1 MSNRAAPLCSA
12 RLRASAVAAL
22 VLALGALAPAAEPP
36 KPLSTHGIA
45 LERVVAVVNDG
56 VVLESELDAQTR
68 EVSARLVAQKVP
80 LPDSAVLRAQVLDRL
95 VLDEIQAQRADH
107 AGIKVSDEQVNAAL
121 TDIAKRQNLTLE
133 QLPEKLAADGV
144 DYAGYRAELKRE
156 IARQVLRQRDVIER
170 ISITPHELDQ
180 YLDHQQKTASAAN
193 EYNVSHILIA
203 VAQDASPAQIADAAK
218 RARDIVERARA
229 GDDFGKLAL
238 TYSQSETA
246 LEGGLLGWRRGTE
259 LPTFLADTIARM
271 KAGEV
276 SDVMQT
282 SSGFHIVKLNDTRI
296 AGGARIVQQVH
307 LRHILLKPTEI
318 EDDATV
324 QQKLAHMR
332 EQILGGQEEF
342 AVLAR
347 TNSQDPGSA
356 VNGGD
361 LGWAQPETYVPAF
374 AAVAG
379 ELKDNEISQPFRTEY
394 GWHIMQLLG
403 RRDYDNTNEA
413 AREKAFEALRDSRVE
428 EATELWLQRIRDEA
442 YVELRL

>member
-1 MSNRAAPLCSA
+1 MPRPALFVIRSCFSVLM
-12 RLRASAVAAL
+12 VA
-22 VLALGALAPAAEPP
+22 VLAAAGAPARAET
-36 KPLSTHGIA
+36 KPLSTHGRE

-56 VVLESELDAQTR
+56 VVLESELDEQTR
-68 EVSARLVAQKVP
+68 AISARLLEQKIA
-80 LPDSAVLRAQVLDRL
+80 LPDPQVMRAQVLDRL

-121 TDIAKRQNLTLE
+121 TDIAKRQNLSLE
-133 QLPEKLAADGV
+133 QLPEKLASEGM
-144 DYAGYRAELKRE
+144 DYGGYRAELKRE

-180 YLDHQQKTASAAN
+180 YLDHQKKTASSLN

-203 VAQDASPAQIADAAK
+203 VAQDATPGQLADAAK
-218 RARDIVERARA
+218 RAHDIVARARA
-229 GDDFGKLAL
+229 GEEFGKLAL

-246 LEGGLLGWRRGTE
+246 LEGGLLGWRKGTE

-276 SDVMQT
+276 SDVVQT
-282 SSGFHIVKLNDTRI
+282 SSGFHIVRLNETRL
-296 AGGARIVQQVH
+296 AGGSQMVQQVH
-307 LRHILLKPTEI
+307 LRHILMKPTEI
-318 EDDATV
+318 EDDATIR
-324 QQKLAHMR
+324 QKLTHMR

-361 LGWAQPETYVPAF
+361 LGWAQPDTFVPEF
-374 AAVAG
+374 AAMAKT
-379 ELKDNEISQPFRTEY
+379 LKENEISEPFRTEY
-394 GWHIMQLLG
+394 GWHILQMLG
-403 RRDYDNTNEA
+403 TRDYDNTNEA
-413 AREKAFEALRDSRVE
+413 AREKAFESLRDSRVE